1 MMMVASAVLEEG
13 KDTADYMDSDRVIGK
28 RNQIDTLCIKIIT
41 TEDEGKDAF
50 NGMVA
55 AVNSADEKMKIF
67 TGELQKAIDR
77 AVR

>member
-1 MMMVASAVLEEG
+1 MVASAVLEEG

>member
-1 MMMVASAVLEEG
+1 M
-13 KDTADYMDSDRVIGK
+13 
-28 RNQIDTLCIKIIT
+28 DTLINIIT